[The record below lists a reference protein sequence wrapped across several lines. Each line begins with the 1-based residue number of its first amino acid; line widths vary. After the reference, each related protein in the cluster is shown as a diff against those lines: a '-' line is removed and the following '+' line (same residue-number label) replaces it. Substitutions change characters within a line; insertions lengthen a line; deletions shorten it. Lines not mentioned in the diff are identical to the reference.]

1 MFLDINNGVKMTKN
15 LFNEQLAKGR
25 PCEIAFR
32 EMAHKHWG
40 RDNVYDYTNYEMWKD
55 VQGKGIDFG
64 ITSEE
69 WIDEVRVDVKGNF
82 YFSEYNQCLQFDI
95 EYSKW
100 HPSKFNLHNR
110 EKEVG
115 WIQDSLS
122 DRIYHFEKIKV
133 NDEWVATGNYLYY
146 DKREMESF
154 IYREWDRPKGKNWI
168 RDLVYIGSEKSDY
181 AELIPV
187 RLDDKRF
194 EHLIRK
200 VHYVETC

>member
-1 MFLDINNGVKMTKN
+1 MTKN

-100 HPSKFNLHNR
+100 HPSKFNLHN
-110 EKEVG
+110 
-115 WIQDSLS
+115 SLI
-122 DRIYHFEKIKV
+122 DVYVCFRCFYK
-133 NDEWVATGNYLYY
+133 
-146 DKREMESF
+146 
-154 IYREWDRPKGKNWI
+154 
-168 RDLVYIGSEKSDY
+168 LVYENDY
-181 AELIPV
+181 NEHNPV
-187 RLDDKRF
+187 FSRRYRILSS
-194 EHLIRK
+194 I
-200 VHYVETC
+200 